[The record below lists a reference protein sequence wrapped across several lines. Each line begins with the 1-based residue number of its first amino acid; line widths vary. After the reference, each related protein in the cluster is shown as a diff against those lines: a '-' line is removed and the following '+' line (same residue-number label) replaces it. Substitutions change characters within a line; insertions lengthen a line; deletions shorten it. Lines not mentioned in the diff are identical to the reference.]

1 MGQLM
6 ENENSGEIYCALFEE
21 GSNLP
26 AESETESQH
35 DISGEICGLTW

>member
-6 ENENSGEIYCALFEE
+6 ENENSGEIHCALFEE

-26 AESETESQH
+26 AESQH
-35 DISGEICGLTW
+35 DIGGEICG